1 MKQLE
6 FEMDSKEILPDIIE
20 YKWSKKTK
28 IFLGLLISFTILLI
42 LILVL
47 LLIGAKKVK
56 DDRDDYEKERN
67 ILKHEKDEY
76 EKEINDLNN
85 QIENNSMIFMYYNV
99 TYADINNPIK
109 NTFKKGGEHYIEELG
124 EINNGSDYEYTY
136 NNQYDL
142 YIPYTATQRK
152 EKYNRVILD
161 IHGGA
166 WLGGD
171 KRYEPKVEFCKSL
184 AKLGFIT
191 ASMEYTFLDVE
202 RYNNVNIYRLVDE
215 IIAAVKNIKN
225 FLKNEGFDENKL
237 ELCLTGDSAGA
248 HLSLLY
254 SYLVK
259 NSPIPTK
266 FIVNIVGPV
275 TLESQNLYRVTNLDE
290 PLDNIDQESIDK
302 ALKESKIQP
311 FKAEYLKEFVAYLN
325 IWVGDNKKADFY
337 EMFDNVTQTV
347 KTDSEIYKAKLEKA
361 KYAFPINNVEKDTIP
376 TLCVYAGKDIDVGIG
391 HYSLLKSYFDKKGN
405 KNIEL
410 IYSKYSS
417 HNVFVDPP
425 EVKDKLFTEIY
436 SKLLNYSDKYFSK
449 D

>member
-28 IFLGLLISFTILLI
+28 IFIGLLISFTILLI

-47 LLIGAKKVK
+47 LLIGTKKVK

-67 ILKHEKDEY
+67 TLKHEKDEY

-99 TYADINNPIK
+99 SYADKNNPIK

-124 EINNGSDYEYTY
+124 EINNGSDYNYTY

-166 WLGGD
+166 WVAGD
-171 KRYEPKVEFCKSL
+171 KRYESETELCKNL
-184 AKLGFIT
+184 AKLGFI
-191 ASMEYTFLDVE
+191 AVSLEYTFLDIDIFP
-202 RYNNVNIYRLVDE
+202 NSNIYRLVDE
-215 IIAAVKNIKN
+215 IITAVKHIKN
-225 FLKNEGFDENKL
+225 FLKNEGFDKNKL
-237 ELCLTGDSAGA
+237 ELCLIGGSAGA

-259 NSPIPTK
+259 NSPIPNK
-266 FIVNIVGPV
+266 FIVNIVGPA
-275 TLESQNLYRVTNLDE
+275 TLEPQYYFNVININE
-290 PLDNIDQESIDK
+290 PLDNIDQASIDK
-302 ALKESKIQP
+302 ARNENKIKKLYLEYFPAYFNMWLGKRKIADWDDIYDSKTS
-311 FKAEYLKEFVAYLN
+311 E
-325 IWVGDNKKADFY
+325 
-337 EMFDNVTQTV
+337 T
-347 KTDSEIYKAKLEKA
+347 KTDNEIYKAKLEKA
-361 KYAFPINNVEKDTIP
+361 KYAFPINHVKKDTIP
-376 TLCVYAGKDIDVGIG
+376 TLCIYSGKDVDV
-391 HYSLLKSYFDKKGN
+391 
-405 KNIEL
+405 
-410 IYSKYSS
+410 
-417 HNVFVDPP
+417 
-425 EVKDKLFTEIY
+425 
-436 SKLLNYSDKYFSK
+436 
-449 D
+449 